1 MRILFPSFVH
11 EHRRQP
17 PNLFAVRPDG
27 TGPTRLTHF
36 SDAPAGMIGA
46 VWAADGTHTAQA
58 QDGGRQPK
66 AAAAKCRR
74 HELAASDPPRTTGQP
89 GMRRRGTSQR

>member
-1 MRILFPSFVH
+1 MAARNEMRILFPSFVH

-46 VWAADGTHTAQA
+46 V
-58 QDGGRQPK
+58 
-66 AAAAKCRR
+66 
-74 HELAASDPPRTTGQP
+74 
-89 GMRRRGTSQR
+89 

>member
-1 MRILFPSFVH
+1 MRILFQSYVH

-36 SDAPAGMIGA
+36 SGAPAGVIGA
-46 VWAADGTHTAQA
+46 VRAADGTHTASA
-58 QDGGRQPK
+58 Q
-66 AAAAKCRR
+66 
-74 HELAASDPPRTTGQP
+74 T
-89 GMRRRGTSQR
+89 